1 MMQKPMPVS
10 FRFSYTQEKDIIE
23 FSIKIGSSPT
33 VLVGLGA
40 DAFFQLCDTLVVKG
54 QPFLEEIKR
63 KRAEGIKQDIKAEFN
78 TQEWEK
84 KMEGESE
91 D

>member
-1 MMQKPMPVS
+1 MTPQPIPIS
-10 FRFSYTQEKDIIE
+10 FRFYYTQKKDIIE
-23 FSIKIGSSPT
+23 FSIQVGSAPPVAIGMDADSFF
-33 VLVGLGA
+33 GLCEGII
-40 DAFFQLCDTLVVKG
+40 QVG